1 MVNGTDPSEIFSL
14 TFSREKSSFKCVH
27 TLIRYVH
34 FTIYFMF
41 YVHNNIIDRNQAG
54 SVLT

>member
-14 TFSREKSSFKCVH
+14 TFSREKSSFKCLH